1 MNFHFHLPCSIPV
14 VVHFADGSK
23 VTVKLPSTATASDL
37 LENVKDKLTSSAAQ
51 LWLVDVNGDGESSRA
66 VAA

>member
-1 MNFHFHLPCSIPV
+1 M
-14 VVHFADGSK
+14 VHFADGSK

-51 LWLVDVNGDGESSRA
+51 LWLVDVNGDGESCHHSPRA
-66 VAA
+66 QNGVLP